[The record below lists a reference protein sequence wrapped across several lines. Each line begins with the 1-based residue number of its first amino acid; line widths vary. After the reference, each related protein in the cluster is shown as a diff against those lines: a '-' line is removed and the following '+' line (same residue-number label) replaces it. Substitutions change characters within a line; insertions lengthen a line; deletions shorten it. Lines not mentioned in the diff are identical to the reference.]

1 MTYGFKFLND
11 NNETV
16 IDDINVKPWY
26 LRQAVVANATLVT
39 STYDRINDFYYTD
52 SESGQ
57 TALMWRPYSAPGV
70 TSWSVYEIRYEV
82 PNDYDCFI
90 AFSIPSGTG
99 VYYNCPVPYSLK
111 AAPTNISI
119 FVFIPNTRVASVADI
134 PKAYIF
140 VTDPVPPPNPS
151 IAKYGI
157 RLFSESG
164 AITYDSGY
172 RHFQPVAIP
181 TIFVPDPDNYV
192 YTESSLIPD
201 QQSTIPGNLA
211 NPVFL
216 LPGIDLIKVGGMN
229 WEEGTNV
236 ALVNSVVYGRSG
248 SNLYL
253 SVPRTKV
260 QFVPSFTAA
269 GFYNQALTGIQKYIV
284 LDGNILDQGNSTPE
298 LETSYRLSRNKSAIT
313 EGQTGVIITLNTTAV
328 PNGTIVPYTISGI
341 NANDLQVNDLTRE
354 FFVTNNT
361 SNAYIEAVSDSF
373 LEGTETVTLALDN
386 GKDSITFTISDA
398 ITYSLSRS
406 LTSPEEGQNILVY
419 LTTGGIAN
427 GTLVPYT
434 ITGIQQSD
442 LSFGSI
448 TGNFTVQNGAAELRF
463 EFAKDTGN
471 DYETMRISVNSGATF
486 IDIPVTNIP
495 YANEVLT
502 ITPNII
508 TANQNTT
515 VNITGGIAY
524 DMFQFIILDVGIN
537 PVDTWNNRWKAE
549 YASLVDTA
557 YLDEIGQFNN
567 PAPTGASFGIG
578 NKTLWIFTNTSKN
591 FRSANVTVGAEPTFS
606 LTASN
611 GTKGPV
617 TLNEGQIGYFLV
629 TTSNVPNGTVVYPK
643 LVGPNSAVAADIVN
657 SAQNGL
663 TINNNTGSFTIEMVA
678 DQTTE
683 SDPEFNPTGQEFFN
697 LVLDYP
703 NGTRK
708 DTYGMIYINDT
719 SLTPAT
725 YNVTRSAASVN
736 EGSAVIFTF
745 TSNQSG
751 VFYWTLTSGIVLAD
765 ILRVEYYV
773 DYGDGAYWE
782 SQGQINSGTIYPGGQ
797 VAIYFANDQTTEGPE
812 TPTFSVR
819 TVSTSG
825 SVVASQ
831 TVTIN
836 DTSLYPAS
844 GTPSGGPYC
853 QGVNKYQNYHNGT
866 GGTYAS
872 IIEANSLDCGYVPP
886 ATYNV
891 ARSAASVNEGSAVTF
906 TFTTNQTGT
915 FYWTLTGMDFADI
928 WFVQYYVDYGD
939 GAYWE
944 SQGQINSGVV
954 YPGSQVQIYFTNDQM
969 TEGAQ
974 TATFSVRSGS
984 INGTVLASNS
994 VTINDTSVYP
1004 AANTPSGGPYCQ
1016 GVNKYQ
1022 SYHNGSGGT
1031 YALLVESNSTFCGF
1045 NVWNESVTIVSDL
1058 NNNYIVPLNGYMTIT
1073 IGQGEPNTGFTF
1085 AITNNGDAQPTSF
1098 PGTASLD
1105 GNGYFTNYITGATA
1119 QGSQTIGDK
1128 RLWVK
1133 FNYNQNV
1140 RSARFQVVYDSGTP
1154 NGGTFCS
1161 GFNLQ
1166 QNYNN
1171 GSGGIYTQTVQ
1182 SNSPTCG
1189 YVQQYYPYM
1198 SQTNYYYYNVD
1209 YVHDL
1214 WQIYDA
1220 KPNSQVKFTIVAGPA
1235 YIGSNATITT
1245 NGSGFGSYDIGNAP
1259 YAAGTYTINATFPGN
1274 DASYPTNYRTLV
1286 FYWIVVAGSGGGGG
1300 Y

>member
-52 SESGQ
+52 SESNQ

-181 TIFVPDPDNYV
+181 TMFVPDPDNYV

-201 QQSTIPGNLA
+201 QQSTIPGNLT

-260 QFVPSFTAA
+260 QSVPSFTAA

-298 LETSYRLSRNKSAIT
+298 LEPSYRLSRNKSAIT

-386 GKDSITFTISDA
+386 GQDSITFTISDA

-463 EFAKDTGN
+463 EFAKDTVN

-508 TANQNTT
+508 TANQSTT

-524 DMFQFIILDVGIN
+524 DMYQFLILDVGIN

-549 YASLVDTA
+549 YASLVATE

-643 LVGPNSAVAADIVN
+643 LVGPNTATSADITN

-663 TINNNTGSFTIEMVA
+663 TINNNTGSFTIQMVA

-683 SDPEFNPTGQEFFN
+683 SSEENPTGQEYFQ

-708 DTYGMIYINDT
+708 DTYGMVYINDT

-725 YNVTRSAASVN
+725 YSV
-736 EGSAVIFTF
+736 S
-745 TSNQSG
+745 
-751 VFYWTLTSGIVLAD
+751 
-765 ILRVEYYV
+765 
-773 DYGDGAYWE
+773 
-782 SQGQINSGTIYPGGQ
+782 
-797 VAIYFANDQTTEGPE
+797 
-812 TPTFSVR
+812 
-819 TVSTSG
+819 
-825 SVVASQ
+825 
-831 TVTIN
+831 
-836 DTSLYPAS
+836 
-844 GTPSGGPYC
+844 
-853 QGVNKYQNYHNGT
+853 
-866 GGTYAS
+866 
-872 IIEANSLDCGYVPP
+872 
-886 ATYNV
+886 
-891 ARSAASVNEGSAVTF
+891 RSAASVNEGSAVTF
-906 TFTTNQTGT
+906 TFTSNQTGA

-928 WFVQYYVDYGD
+928 WFVNYWNDEIG
-939 GAYWE
+939 YWE
-944 SQGQINSGVV
+944 NQGQINSGVI
-954 YPGSQVQIYFTNDQM
+954 YPGGQVQVYFTADQV

-974 TATFSVRSGS
+974 DAYFSVRAGS
-984 INGTVLASNS
+984 ITGFPLATQI

-1004 AANTPSGGPYCQ
+1004 AAGTTSGGPYCQ
-1016 GVNKYQ
+1016 GFNKYQ
-1022 SYHNGSGGT
+1022 NYHNGSGGT
-1031 YALLVESNSTFCGF
+1031 YAVLVESNSTFCGF
-1045 NVWNESVTIVSDL
+1045 NIYNESVTIVSDA
-1058 NNNYIVPLNGYMTIT
+1058 NGNYIVPLNGYMTIT
-1073 IGQGEPNTGFTF
+1073 IGSSEPNTGFTF

-1098 PGTASLD
+1098 PGTGTLD
-1105 GNGYFTNYITGATA
+1105 SNGNFTNYITGATA

-1140 RSARFQVVYDSGTP
+1140 RSGRYNIVYDPGTT

-1161 GFNLQ
+1161 GFALR
-1166 QNYNN
+1166 QNYND
-1171 GSGGIYTQTVQ
+1171 GAGGIYTQTVEN
-1182 SNSPTCG
+1182 NSPTCG
-1189 YVQQYYPYM
+1189 YVQQYNPYM
-1198 SQTNYYYYNVD
+1198 SQTYFYYYNQD
-1209 YVHDL
+1209 FVHDI
-1214 WQIYDA
+1214 WYIYDT
-1220 KPNSQVKFTIVAGPA
+1220 KPNSSVKFTIVGGPN
-1235 YIGSNATITT
+1235 YVGNNVTVTS
-1245 NGSGFGSYDIGNAP
+1245 NGSGFASFDIGNAA
-1259 YAAGTYTINATFPGN
+1259 YGAGTYTINATFPGN

-1286 FYWIVVAGSGGGGG
+1286 FYWVVINGSGGGGG

>member
-119 FVFIPNTRVASVADI
+119 FTFIPNTRVASVADI

-201 QQSTIPGNLA
+201 QQSTIPGNLT

-260 QFVPSFTAA
+260 QFVPSFTPA

-298 LETSYRLSRNKSAIT
+298 LEPSYRLSRNKSAIT
-313 EGQTGVIITLNTTAV
+313 EGQTGIIITLNTTAV

-442 LSFGSI
+442 LSVGSL

-471 DYETMRISVNSGATF
+471 DYETMRISVNNGATF
-486 IDIPVTNIP
+486 LDIPVTNIP

-502 ITPNII
+502 ITPNVI
-508 TANQNTT
+508 TTNQNTT
-515 VNITGGIAY
+515 VSITGGYAS
-524 DMFQFIILDVGIN
+524 DSFEFIILDTGVN
-537 PVDTWNNRWKAE
+537 PVDTWNNRWKSE
-549 YASLVDTA
+549 YVSLVQTA
-557 YLDEIGQFNN
+557 YLDENGEFFN

-611 GTKGPV
+611 GTKGP
-617 TLNEGQIGYFLV
+617 LYINEGQTAYFLV
-629 TTSNVPNGTVVYPK
+629 TTTNVPNGTVVYPK
-643 LVGPNSAVAADIVN
+643 AIFQSAITSDIVN

-678 DQTTE
+678 DQFTE
-683 SDPEFNPTGQEFFN
+683 SNPEDNPTGQEFFD

-703 NGTRK
+703 NGTRR
-708 DTYGMIYINDT
+708 DTYGRIYINDT
-719 SLTPAT
+719 SLTPAS
-725 YNVTRSAASVN
+725 YSVTRSAASVN
-736 EGSAVIFTF
+736 EGSF
-745 TSNQSG
+745 
-751 VFYWTLTSGIVLAD
+751 
-765 ILRVEYYV
+765 
-773 DYGDGAYWE
+773 
-782 SQGQINSGTIYPGGQ
+782 
-797 VAIYFANDQTTEGPE
+797 
-812 TPTFSVR
+812 
-819 TVSTSG
+819 
-825 SVVASQ
+825 
-831 TVTIN
+831 
-836 DTSLYPAS
+836 
-844 GTPSGGPYC
+844 
-853 QGVNKYQNYHNGT
+853 
-866 GGTYAS
+866 
-872 IIEANSLDCGYVPP
+872 
-886 ATYNV
+886 
-891 ARSAASVNEGSAVTF
+891 VTF

-915 FYWTLTGMDFADI
+915 FYWTLTGMELADI
-928 WFVQYYVDYGD
+928 WYVEYFLDFGE
-939 GAYWE
+939 GSYWA
-944 SQGQINSGVV
+944 SQGQINSGTIN
-954 YPGSQVQIYFTNDQM
+954 PNDQIRIWFTADQQTEGSQNTI
-969 TEGAQ
+969 
-974 TATFSVRSGS
+974 FSVRSGS
-984 INGTVLASNS
+984 ITGFPLASQT

-1004 AANTPSGGPYCQ
+1004 AAGTPSGNPYCQ
-1016 GVNKYQ
+1016 GFNKYQ
-1022 SYHNGSGGT
+1022 NYHNGSGGT
-1031 YALLVESNSTFCGF
+1031 YAVLVESNSTFCGF

-1085 AITNNGDAQPTSF
+1085 AITNNSDPQPTSF

-1105 GNGYFTNYITGATA
+1105 GSGYFTNYITGATA

-1140 RSARFQVVYDSGTP
+1140 RSARFQVVYDSGTT

-1171 GSGGIYTQTVQ
+1171 GSGGIYTQTVE

-1189 YVQQYYPYM
+1189 YVQQYYPTM
-1198 SQTNYYYYNVD
+1198 SQTTYYYYNVD

-1259 YAAGTYTINATFPGN
+1259 YAAGFYTINATFPGN
-1274 DASYPTNYRTLV
+1274 DASYPSNYRTLV
-1286 FYWIVVAGSGGGGG
+1286 FYWYVLAASGGGGG

>member
-119 FVFIPNTRVASVADI
+119 FTFIPNTRVASVADI

-201 QQSTIPGNLA
+201 QQSTIPGNLT

-260 QFVPSFTAA
+260 QFVPSFTPA

-298 LETSYRLSRNKSAIT
+298 LEPSYRLSRNKSAIT
-313 EGQTGVIITLNTTAV
+313 EGQTGIIITLNTTAV

-442 LSFGSI
+442 LSVGSL

-471 DYETMRISVNSGATF
+471 DYETMRISVNNGATF
-486 IDIPVTNIP
+486 LDIPVTNIP

-502 ITPNII
+502 ITPNVI
-508 TANQNTT
+508 TTNQNTT
-515 VNITGGIAY
+515 VSITGGYAS
-524 DMFQFIILDVGIN
+524 DSFEFIILDTGVN
-537 PVDTWNNRWKAE
+537 PVDTWNNRWKSE
-549 YASLVDTA
+549 YVSLVQTA
-557 YLDEIGQFNN
+557 YLDENGEFFN

-611 GTKGPV
+611 GTKGP
-617 TLNEGQIGYFLV
+617 LYINEGQTAYFLV
-629 TTSNVPNGTVVYPK
+629 TTTNVPNGTVVYPK
-643 LVGPNSAVAADIVN
+643 AIFQSAITSDIVN

-678 DQTTE
+678 DQFTE
-683 SDPEFNPTGQEFFN
+683 SNPEDNPTGQEFFD

-703 NGTRK
+703 NGTRR
-708 DTYGMIYINDT
+708 DTYGRIYINDT
-719 SLTPAT
+719 SLTPAS
-725 YNVTRSAASVN
+725 YSVTRSAASVN
-736 EGSAVIFTF
+736 EGSF
-745 TSNQSG
+745 
-751 VFYWTLTSGIVLAD
+751 
-765 ILRVEYYV
+765 
-773 DYGDGAYWE
+773 
-782 SQGQINSGTIYPGGQ
+782 
-797 VAIYFANDQTTEGPE
+797 
-812 TPTFSVR
+812 
-819 TVSTSG
+819 
-825 SVVASQ
+825 
-831 TVTIN
+831 
-836 DTSLYPAS
+836 
-844 GTPSGGPYC
+844 
-853 QGVNKYQNYHNGT
+853 
-866 GGTYAS
+866 
-872 IIEANSLDCGYVPP
+872 
-886 ATYNV
+886 
-891 ARSAASVNEGSAVTF
+891 VTF

-915 FYWTLTGMDFADI
+915 FYWTLTGMELADI
-928 WFVQYYVDYGD
+928 WYVEYFLDFGE
-939 GAYWE
+939 GSYWA
-944 SQGQINSGVV
+944 SQGQINSGTIN
-954 YPGSQVQIYFTNDQM
+954 PNDQIRIWFTADQQTEGSQNTI
-969 TEGAQ
+969 
-974 TATFSVRSGS
+974 FSVRSGS
-984 INGTVLASNS
+984 ITGFPLASQT

-1004 AANTPSGGPYCQ
+1004 AAGTPSGNPYCQ
-1016 GVNKYQ
+1016 GFNKYQ
-1022 SYHNGSGGT
+1022 NYHNGSGGT
-1031 YALLVESNSTFCGF
+1031 YAVLVESNSTFCGF

-1085 AITNNGDAQPTSF
+1085 AITNNSDPQPTSF

-1105 GNGYFTNYITGATA
+1105 GSGYFTNYITGATA

-1140 RSARFQVVYDSGTP
+1140 RSARFQVVYDSGTT

-1171 GSGGIYTQTVQ
+1171 GSGGIYTQTVE

-1189 YVQQYYPYM
+1189 YVQQYYPTM
-1198 SQTNYYYYNVD
+1198 SQTTYYYYNVD

-1235 YIGSNATITT
+1235 YIGATATITT

-1259 YAAGTYTINATFPGN
+1259 YAAGFYTINATFPGN
-1274 DASYPTNYRTLV
+1274 DASYPSNYRTLV
-1286 FYWIVVAGSGGGGG
+1286 FYWYVLAASGGGGG